1 MREPGIA
8 LRPSRTW
15 PPDRLTTVLFD
26 LDDTLIDSFDA
37 RAAALARVFAS
48 SGIRGHSA
56 SEFMRDL
63 GGKQLT
69 TALEEL
75 ESELASSDGLYE
87 TYREFYWTNET
98 DTIRPYPGIQPLL
111 SAIKAQGLSTG
122 LVTQKRR
129 NFSIGGRSA
138 GAMKEVRQARLSEAF
153 PVVIG
158 MEDVR
163 RFKPHPEG
171 IRLAMRLLGASPENT
186 LMIGDSFPDMEA
198 GRAAGCWTCH
208 ATWGLPEGGGALH
221 GVRPDIVAT
230 TPAELLNLI
239 SPQRG
244 V

>member
-1 MREPGIA
+1 MKPD
-8 LRPSRTW
+8 RTW
-15 PPDRLTTVLFD
+15 PPSHLATVIFD
-26 LDDTLIDSFDA
+26 LDDTLIDSFEA
-37 RAAALARVFAS
+37 RVAALERVFANFD
-48 SGIRGHSA
+48 IRGHSA

-63 GGKQLT
+63 GGKQLM

-98 DTIRPYPGIQPLL
+98 DTIRPYPGIEPLL

-138 GAMKEVRQARLSEAF
+138 GAMKEVRQAGLSEAF

-158 MEDVR
+158 MEDVT

-171 IRLAMRLLGASPENT
+171 IRLAMTLLGASPENT

-230 TPAELLNLI
+230 TPAELLKLI
-239 SPQRG
+239 SLQRG